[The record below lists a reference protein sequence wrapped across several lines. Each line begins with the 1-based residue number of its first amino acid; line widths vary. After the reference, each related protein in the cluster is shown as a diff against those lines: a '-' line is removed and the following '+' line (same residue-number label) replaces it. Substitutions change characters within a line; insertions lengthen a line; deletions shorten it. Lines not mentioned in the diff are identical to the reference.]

1 MMQKEYSFTSID
13 DLRPD
18 FSPTPE
24 KEFDFFPKPKHKSKP
39 VRAAVAGIVSTVPQ
53 LGGLAYTAFNLPFTA
68 IKYGVRK
75 LKGEKD
81 AFAKTMS
88 EDAGLKFA
96 SKSTE
101 LVHDFFGANQPEDQ
115 DSWEKF
121 AAFLPDLIAW
131 QKLPVAAATKAVGKA
146 GAKQVL
152 KQTLKSQLAKAT
164 TATARKNILLRNAK
178 SAPKLGT
185 ARIAALKHYNKAQDR
200 LGLVL
205 PGIQT
210 TSSKQLKQFYKGTGL
225 TKEQITKAV
234 RNKRLQEII
243 PQVGISLAA
252 YEGSN
257 ALSDEVGIFG
267 DYRDKTMQNPMDFE
281 LERAQNDSILSN
293 IAPTVAT
300 LAGAYLSYKG
310 LQKLTQKNLKNVVS
324 DNIEATADVFKNRR
338 FLSNADPN
346 LNKNITANL
355 VDKTNIWDDPAFR
368 HLASPET
375 EAIMRQDVP
384 SVVQT
389 AYNTGDFGYDIAPV
403 TAPRQHVIELQS
415 LTDTQPELSKKLNE
429 LLQIDNNIQQ
439 YYADAID
446 HTADSKLFDI
456 EALKQKHRI
465 LYNELQ
471 QNPATRKILKD
482 ISDIDKAR
490 LQIDVISGAI
500 TRKRAKELLQNRNVE
515 GFFSYIPRKSVT
527 EKDLLDEVT
536 DTFAGYNREN
546 PAVMDR
552 YHQREGFRIRTDLAD
567 RLEFFE
573 TNMKTSLYDAKINTI
588 KSQVIPDMLQNQLK
602 EQESILKQSNKYLT
616 ELKDA
621 ELAKKIKQ
629 DGLNSIRI
637 KYIGRK
643 NDFISEGGVTG
654 VTEPSRNAFSV
665 LNKPVESTAP
675 KYIKESA
682 ITGLPSDTTEFLR
695 KIDNAKSKNSLVS
708 YKDTDGYEY
717 FFEVSPLIHKALDLS
732 PEMSG
737 FLGKYA
743 TQAKNIMQSLTTGPY
758 NPAFAATT
766 AVYSYTETL
775 TALPELL
782 KQLSLGDFK
791 AFRDSFDLLKA
802 NIKAFKEHYTMLKTQ
817 DIVDTW
823 HAEFIK
829 ANGDLTASPILK
841 EYSEAQIQE
850 MTHKLNNCL
859 LSDLGRAG
867 ATTTRLPSTTAY
879 KAYEL
884 KPDMTYTTK
893 FMNLIH
899 QKFGA
904 VRGIK
909 AIKTLGFI
917 QESLKSAGNTG
928 LFLHLAGKKGF
939 TNSKQYQQL
948 TNTITKFITD
958 SSRRGNYEGVFGEL
972 VGGIAKYV
980 PFGSVFVSSLAAK
993 GNASGAIDGAKF
1005 IRTAAAQ
1012 IKDSDTKV
1020 IDILTQLSLGAEQLK
1035 SNKYLQGLIVT
1046 AGMPA
1051 IIGYLWNHS
1060 TDSKRNNYYSLSA
1073 YDRAGKF
1080 ILTDF
1085 FGEGRHLTM
1094 PMEQEVGAVTKVVE
1108 AMLDSLLQ
1116 GSSMQDTDP
1125 HFQQSTILMQALAR
1139 SLNIED
1145 LIYPEL
1151 LLNAYGYQT
1160 NFGVGGSSAISP
1172 LAPNQKNLDG
1182 SETALQNGV
1191 FSQEAR
1197 AMINTIFGALGTA
1210 TANGIEQANIGMRDV
1225 GLAQGTKDFLSTIV
1239 QRNARSVP
1247 LLPMSNKLTY
1257 RASNDTQQANK
1268 LKQSTIEKLRKIR
1281 NYNQNVGSFGRRSG
1295 NKLQNHAEIKP
1306 ISGSLSFAQQVAEYA
1321 VPEYNQKIA
1330 PIFDK
1335 ISSTYKQIASYNA
1348 TGRDRAGRIV
1358 DAGDRFEYQ
1367 QRKNREI
1374 QELHKKA
1381 YQAFKMLEF
1390 DLTNKFGRDISLLDL
1405 DNLT

>member
-1 MMQKEYSFTSID
+1 MQKDYSFTSTKE
-13 DLRPD
+13 LNPEKGFE
-18 FSPTPE
+18 FSP
-24 KEFDFFPKPKHKSKP
+24 KHRHKSKP
-39 VRAAVAGIVSTVPQ
+39 VRAAVAGFLSLPGDIASV
-53 LGGLAYTAFNLPFTA
+53 LGLASTGIATLFNDKSFNENLQ
-68 IKYGVRK
+68 
-75 LKGEKD
+75 
-81 AFAKTMS
+81 
-88 EDAGLKFA
+88 
-96 SKSTE
+96 KSTLARLGNGWVE
-101 LVHDFFGANQPEDQ
+101 GTHNLFGANQRHEQ
-115 DSWEKF
+115 DSTEKF
-121 AAFLPDLIAW
+121 AAFLPELINVPKA
-131 QKLPVAAATKAVGKA
+131 VAGSAIKAVGKA
-146 GAKQVL
+146 GAKKAF
-152 KQTLKSQLAKAT
+152 KQTIKDQLAKAT
-164 TATARKNILLRNAK
+164 TKTARKNVLLRNAK
-178 SAPKLGT
+178 SAPILGE
-185 ARIAALKHYNKAQDR
+185 ARKAAYKQYNKAQDR
-200 LGLVL
+200 LGWVL

-210 TSSKQLKQFYKGTGL
+210 TPSKQLKQYYKGTGL
-225 TKEQITKAV
+225 TKEQITRAV
-234 RNKRLQEII
+234 RNKKLQEIM
-243 PQVGISLAA
+243 PQVAFELAA
-252 YEGSN
+252 EEAGN
-257 ALSDEVGIFG
+257 ILNDEIGILG
-267 DYRDKTMQNPMDFE
+267 DYRDKTMQNPMDFA

-293 IAPTVAT
+293 ITPAVVT
-300 LAGAYLSYKG
+300 LGGSFLAYKG
-310 LQKLTQKNLKNVVS
+310 MRKLTQKNLKNVS
-324 DNIEATADVFKNRR
+324 IDNIDTAAEIFDNRR
-338 FLSNADPN
+338 FLSNSDPK
-346 LNKNITANL
+346 LNKNIKANL
-355 VDKTNIWDDPAFR
+355 VDKTNIWDDPAFS
-368 HLASPET
+368 HLVSPET

-389 AYNTGDFGYDIAPV
+389 AYNTGDFGYGIAPV
-403 TAPRQHVIELQS
+403 TAPRQHVIELQA
-415 LTDTQPELSKKLNE
+415 LADTQPELSKKLHE
-429 LLQIDNNIQQ
+429 LLQLDNNIQQ

-456 EALKQKHRI
+456 NVLKQKHRI
-465 LYNELQ
+465 LYKELQ
-471 QNPATRKILKD
+471 ENPVTRKILKD

-500 TRKRAKELLQNRNVE
+500 TRKRAQELLQNRNVE
-515 GFFSYIPRKSVT
+515 GFFSYIPRKAVT
-527 EKDLLDEVT
+527 EKNIPDKIT

-573 TNMKTSLYDAKINTI
+573 TDVKTSLFDAKINTI
-588 KSQVIPDMLQNQLK
+588 KSQVIPDMLQNQVK
-602 EQESILKQSNKYLT
+602 EQEKILKKSLT
-616 ELKDA
+616 EIKDA

-629 DGLNSIRI
+629 DGINSIRI

-643 NDFISEGGVTG
+643 NDLIVKDGVTG
-654 VTEPSRNAFSV
+654 VSEPSRNAFSI
-665 LNKPVESTAP
+665 LNKPVDNTAP

-682 ITGLPSDTTEFLR
+682 TTGLPSDAKEFLR
-695 KIDNAKSKNSLVS
+695 KINNSKSKNSLVS
-708 YKDTDGYEY
+708 YIDSDGYEY

-766 AVYSYTETL
+766 AVYSFVEAL
-775 TALPELL
+775 TALPVLL
-782 KQLSLGDFK
+782 KQLDLGDFK
-791 AFRDSFDLLKA
+791 AFRDSFDLIKA
-802 NIKAFKEHYTMLKTQ
+802 NIKAYKEHYAMLKTQ

-823 HAEFIK
+823 HAEFVK
-829 ANGDLTASPILK
+829 ANGDLQASPILRQ
-841 EYSEAQIQE
+841 YSEAQIQE

-904 VRGIK
+904 VRGTK

-958 SSRRGNYEGVFGEL
+958 SSKRGNYEHIFGEL
-972 VGGIAKYV
+972 VGGIAKFV

-993 GNASGAIDGAKF
+993 GNASGALNGAKF
-1005 IRTAAAQ
+1005 VRTAAAQ
-1012 IKDSDTKV
+1012 IKKSDTKV
-1020 IDILTQLSLGAEQLK
+1020 IDLLTQLSLGAEQLK

-1060 TDSKRNNYYSLSA
+1060 TESKRNNYYSLSA

-1108 AMLDSLLQ
+1108 TMLDSLLH
-1116 GSSMQDTDP
+1116 GSSMQDADP
-1125 HFQQSTILMQALAR
+1125 NFQQSTILMQALAR
-1139 SLNIED
+1139 SLNVED

-1197 AMINTIFGALGTA
+1197 AMINTIFGAIGTA
-1210 TANGIEQANIGMRDV
+1210 TAHGIEQANIGIRDV
-1225 GLAQGTKDFLSTIV
+1225 GLAQGTRDFLSTMA
-1239 QRNARSVP
+1239 QRNAKSIP

-1268 LKQSTIEKLRKIR
+1268 LKQNTIDKLRKIR
-1281 NYNQNVGSFGRRSG
+1281 NYNQNIGSFGRRSG
-1295 NKLQNHAEIKP
+1295 NKLQNPAEIKP
-1306 ISGSLSFAQQVAEYA
+1306 IPGSLLFAQQVAEYA

-1335 ISSTYKQIASYNA
+1335 ISSTYKQIAAYNA
-1348 TGRDRAGRIV
+1348 TGRDRTGRIV

-1367 QRKNREI
+1367 QQKNREI

-1405 DNLT
+1405 DNLKGV

>member
-1 MMQKEYSFTSID
+1 MQKEYSFTSTD
-13 DLRPD
+13 EL
-18 FSPTPE
+18 TPE
-24 KEFDFFPKPKHKSKP
+24 NSFAFSPKPKHNSKP
-39 VRAAVAGIVSTVPQ
+39 VRAAVAGLFSLPGDFASI
-53 LGGLAYTAFNLPFTA
+53 LGLASTGIATLFNDKSF
-68 IKYGVRK
+68 
-75 LKGEKD
+75 
-81 AFAKTMS
+81 S
-88 EDAGLKFA
+88 ENLQ
-96 SKSTE
+96 KSTLDRLGTAWVE
-101 LVHDFFGANQPEDQ
+101 GTHNILGANQRHEQ
-115 DSWEKF
+115 DSTEKF
-121 AAFLPDLIAW
+121 AAFLPNLLNWSKAFGSG
-131 QKLPVAAATKAVGKA
+131 VRAVGMA
-146 GAKQVL
+146 GAKKAFKQSL
-152 KQTLKSQLAKAT
+152 KEQLAKAS
-164 TATARKNILLRNAK
+164 TATARKNVLLRNAK
-178 SAPKLGT
+178 SAPLLGE
-185 ARIAALKHYNKAQDR
+185 AKKAAYKHYNKAQDR
-200 LGLVL
+200 LGWVL
-205 PGIQT
+205 PGIQVT
-210 TSSKQLKQFYKGTGL
+210 PSKQLKQYYKGTGL
-225 TKEQITKAV
+225 TKEQITRAV
-234 RNKRLQEII
+234 RNKRFKEIKD
-243 PQVGISLAA
+243 QVGLALA
-252 YEGSN
+252 VEEGQN
-257 ALSDEVGIFG
+257 YFGDQVGIFG
-267 DYRDKTMQNPMDFE
+267 DYRDKTMQNPMDFAV
-281 LERAQNDSILSN
+281 ERAQNDSILSN
-293 IAPTVAT
+293 ITPAVVT
-300 LAGAYLSYKG
+300 LGGAFLTYKG
-310 LQKLTQKNLKNVVS
+310 LRKLTQKNLKNVIS
-324 DNIEATADVFKNRR
+324 DNIEATAKTFDNRR
-338 FLSNADPN
+338 FMSNADPN
-346 LNKNITANL
+346 LNKNVTANL
-355 VDKTNIWDDPAFR
+355 VDKTNIWDDPAFS

-403 TAPRQHVIELQS
+403 TAPRQHVIELRS
-415 LTDTQPELSKKLNE
+415 LADTQPELSKKLHE
-429 LLQIDNNIQQ
+429 LLQLDNNIQQ
-439 YYADAID
+439 YYLDAID
-446 HTADSKLFDI
+446 HSADSKLFDI
-456 EALKQKHRI
+456 DVLKQKHRL
-465 LYNELQ
+465 LYKELQ
-471 QNPATRKILKD
+471 ENPATRKILKD

-500 TRKRAKELLQNRNVE
+500 TRKRAQELLQNRNVE
-515 GFFSYIPRKSVT
+515 GFFSYIPRKAVT
-527 EKDLLDEVT
+527 EKDMGDKIT

-573 TNMKTSLYDAKINTI
+573 TNVKTSLYDAKINTI

-602 EQESILKQSNKYLT
+602 EQDRILKKSSEYLT
-616 ELKDA
+616 ELKNA

-629 DGLNSIRI
+629 DGINSIRI

-643 NDFISEGGVTG
+643 NDFISKNGVTG
-654 VTEPSRNAFSV
+654 VNEPSRNAFSI
-665 LNKPVESTAP
+665 LNKPVDSTAP
-675 KYIKESA
+675 KYIRESSVA
-682 ITGLPSDTTEFLR
+682 GLPTDTTDFLR

-743 TQAKNIMQSLTTGPY
+743 TQAKNIMQSVTTGPY
-758 NPAFAATT
+758 NPVFAATT
-766 AVYSYTETL
+766 AVYSYTESL
-775 TALPELL
+775 TALPVLM

-791 AFRDSFDLLKA
+791 AFRDSFDLIKA

-823 HAEFIK
+823 HAEFVRV
-829 ANGDLTASPILK
+829 NGDLKASPILK

-867 ATTTRLPSTTAY
+867 ATTTRLPSTTSY

-893 FMNLIH
+893 FMNLVH

-904 VRGIK
+904 VRGTK
-909 AIKTLGFI
+909 AIKTVGFI
-917 QESLKSAGNTG
+917 QEALKSAGNTG

-958 SSRRGNYEGVFGEL
+958 SSRSGNYEHVFGEL
-972 VGGIAKYV
+972 VGSIAKYV
-980 PFGSVFVSSLAAK
+980 PFGRVFVSSLAAK
-993 GNASGAIDGAKF
+993 GNASGAIKGAKF
-1005 IRTAAAQ
+1005 LRTATAQ
-1012 IKDSDTKV
+1012 IKKSDTKV
-1020 IDILTQLSLGAEQLK
+1020 IDVLTQLSLGAEQLK
-1035 SNKYLQGLIVT
+1035 SNRYLQGLIVT

-1085 FGEGRHLTM
+1085 FGEGRHLTI

-1108 AMLDSLLQ
+1108 TMLDSLLH
-1116 GSSMQDTDP
+1116 GSSMQDADP
-1125 HFQQSTILMQALAR
+1125 NFKQSTILMQALAR
-1139 SLNIED
+1139 SLNVED

-1210 TANGIEQANIGMRDV
+1210 TAHGIEQANIGIRDV
-1225 GLAQGTKDFLSTIV
+1225 GLAQGTKDFLNTML
-1239 QRNARSVP
+1239 QRNAKSIP

-1257 RASNDTQQANK
+1257 KASNDTQQANK
-1268 LKQSTIEKLRKIR
+1268 LKQNTIEKLRKIR
-1281 NYNQNVGSFGRRSG
+1281 NYNQNIGSFGRRSG

-1306 ISGSLSFAQQVAEYA
+1306 IPGSLSFAQQVAEYA

-1335 ISSTYKQIASYNA
+1335 ISSTYKQIAAYNA
-1348 TGRDRAGRIV
+1348 TGRDRTGRIV

-1367 QRKNREI
+1367 QRKNRET

-1405 DNLT
+1405 DNLKGE